1 MIRKRRGSKFKK
13 AITEMRARFE
23 VFPRVLKLTFND
35 GGNNKTNKA
44 H

>member
-1 MIRKRRGSKFKK
+1 MIRRRRGNNFKK
-13 AITEMRARFE
+13 AITEMRACYE
-23 VFPRVLKLTFND
+23 VFPRVLRLTLNA